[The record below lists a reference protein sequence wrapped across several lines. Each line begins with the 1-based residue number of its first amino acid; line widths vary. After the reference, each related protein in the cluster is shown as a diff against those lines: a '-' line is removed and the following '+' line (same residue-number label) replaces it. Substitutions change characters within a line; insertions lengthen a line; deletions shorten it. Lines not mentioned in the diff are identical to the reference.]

1 MLMST
6 QFWLAYTRAFAYAYA
21 YTVSE
26 NQAGLTPAAHYSV
39 RNPTRVRWSDEF
51 PMVNLL

>member
-26 NQAGLTPAAHYSV
+26 NQAGLTPAAHYSF
-39 RNPTRVRWSDEF
+39 RIQLPKNCPQIK
-51 PMVNLL
+51 N